1 MALFESYERRI
12 DKINEVLNSYGIAS
26 LEEAEK
32 ITKDAGLN
40 VYDQIK
46 GIQPICFE
54 NACWAYI
61 TGAAIAIKKGCTR
74 AADAAAVIGEGL
86 QAFCIPG
93 SVADQRK
100 VGLGHGNL
108 GKMLLEEDTDC
119 FAFLAGH
126 ESFAAAE
133 GAIGIAEKAN
143 KVRKKPLRVIL
154 NGLGKDAAKIIS
166 RINGFT
172 YVQTDYDYYTGELK
186 EVQRIAY
193 SDGLRSK
200 VNCYGANDV
209 REGVAIMWKEGVD
222 VSITGNSTNPTRFQH
237 PVAGTYKKE
246 CVEAGK
252 KYFSVASGGGTGRT
266 LHPDNMAA
274 GPASY
279 GMTDTLGRMHS
290 DAQFAGSSSVPAHV
304 EMMGLIGAGN
314 NPMVG
319 MTVAVAVSIEEAA
332 KAGKF

>member
-32 ITKDAGLN
+32 ITKGAGLN

-74 AADAAAVIGEGL
+74 AADAAAAIGEGL

-246 CVEAGK
+246 CVDAGK

-279 GMTDTLGRMHS
+279 GMTDTMGRMHS

>member
-1 MALFESYERRI
+1 MATFESQERRMP
-12 DKINEVLNSYGIAS
+12 KINECLKANGLES
-26 LEEAEK
+26 L
-32 ITKDAGLN
+32 DACNEMLLA
-40 VYDQIK
+40 K
-46 GIQPICFE
+46 GIDCDKIIRGVQPICFD
-54 NACWAYI
+54 NAVWAY
-61 TGAAIAIKKGCTR
+61 TLGTAIAVKRGLKN
-74 AADAAAVIGEGL
+74 AADCAAAIGEGL
-86 QAFCIPG
+86 EAFTIPG
-93 SVADQRK
+93 SVAEQRH

-108 GKMLLEEDTDC
+108 GAMLLHEDTHC

-133 GAIGIAEKAN
+133 GAIGIARTAN
-143 KVRKKPLRVIL
+143 KVRKTPLRVIL
-154 NGLGKDAAKIIS
+154 NGLGKDAAMIIS

-172 YVQTDYDYYTGELK
+172 YVKTEFDFKTGELTVVS
-186 EVQRIAY
+186 ETPY
-193 SDGLRSK
+193 SDGERAAVK
-200 VNCYGANDV
+200 CYGANDV
-209 REGVAIMWKEGVD
+209 LEGVAIMKAEGVE

-237 PVAGTYKKE
+237 LVAGTYKKWANE
-246 CVEAGK
+246 NGK

-279 GMTDTLGRMHS
+279 GLTDSMGRMHG

-319 MTVAVAVSIEEAA
+319 MTVACAVAASQVAD
-332 KAGKF
+332 

>member
-12 DKINEVLNSYGIAS
+12 DKINGVLAQYGIS
-26 LEEAEK
+26 SVEECREICKAKGFDPYE
-32 ITKDAGLN
+32 I
-40 VYDQIK
+40 VK

-54 NACWAYI
+54 NACWAY
-61 TGAAIAIKKGCTR
+61 TVGAAIALKKNVKT
-74 AADAAAVIGEGL
+74 AAEAAEAIGIGL
-86 QAFCIPG
+86 QAFCIDG
-93 SVADQRK
+93 SVAEDRK

-108 GKMLLEEDTDC
+108 GAMLLRDETKC

-133 GAIGIAEKAN
+133 GAIGIARSAN
-143 KVRKKPLRVIL
+143 KARKEPLRVIL
-154 NGLGKDAAKIIS
+154 NGLGKDAAQIIS

-172 YVQTDYDYYTGELK
+172 YVQTKFDYYTSELK
-186 EVQRIAY
+186 IVKEYKY
-193 SDGLRSK
+193 SDGERAA
-200 VNCYGANDV
+200 VRCFGADDV
-209 REGVAIMWKEGVD
+209 REGVAIMHHEGVD

-246 CVEAGK
+246 CIEQGK

-279 GMTDTLGRMHS
+279 GMTDTMGRMHS

-304 EMMGLIGAGN
+304 EMMGFLGMGN

-319 MTVAVAVSIEEAA
+319 ATVSVAVAVEEAL
-332 KAGKF
+332 KK

>member
-12 DKINEVLNSYGIAS
+12 DKINGVLAQYGIGS
-26 LEEAEK
+26 VEECRELCKARGFDPYE
-32 ITKDAGLN
+32 I
-40 VYDQIK
+40 VK

-54 NACWAYI
+54 NACWAY
-61 TGAAIAIKKGCTR
+61 TVGAAIALKSGVKT
-74 AADAAAVIGEGL
+74 AAEAAKMIGVGL
-86 QAFCIPG
+86 QSFCIDG
-93 SVADQRK
+93 SVAEDRK

-108 GKMLLEEDTDC
+108 GAMLLSDESKC

-133 GAIGIAEKAN
+133 GAIGIVKNAN
-143 KVRKKPLRVIL
+143 KARKEPLRVIL
-154 NGLGKDAAKIIS
+154 NGLGKDAAQIIS

-172 YVQTDYDYYTGELK
+172 YVQTQFDYYTGKLSIVREI
-186 EVQRIAY
+186 RY
-193 SDGLRSK
+193 SEGERADVR
-200 VNCYGANDV
+200 CYGADDV
-209 REGVAIMWKEGVD
+209 REGVAIMHHEGVD

-246 CVEAGK
+246 CIEQGK

-266 LHPDNMAA
+266 LHPDNMGA

-279 GMTDTLGRMHS
+279 GMTDTMGRMHS

-304 EMMGLIGAGN
+304 EMMGFLGMGN

-319 MTVAVAVSIEEAA
+319 ATVAVAVAVEESL
-332 KAGKF
+332 KG

>member
-12 DKINEVLNSYGIAS
+12 DQINAELAKHGIS
-26 LEEAEK
+26 SIEEAKAICDEK
-32 ITKDAGLN
+32 GVDAYSI
-40 VYDQIK
+40 VK

-61 TGAAIAIKKGCTR
+61 VGAAIAIKDGVTS
-74 AADAAAVIGEGL
+74 AAEAAEKIGLGL
-86 QAFCIPG
+86 QSFCIPG
-93 SVADQRK
+93 SVADDRK

-108 GKMLLEEDTDC
+108 GAMLLREETKC

-133 GAIGIAEKAN
+133 GAIGLANSAN
-143 KVRKKPLRVIL
+143 KARKEPLRVIL
-154 NGLGKDAAKIIS
+154 NGLGKDAAQIIS

-172 YVQTDYDYYTGELK
+172 YCKTKFDYYTGK
-186 EVQRIAY
+186 VEVVETIPY
-193 SDGLRSK
+193 SKGERAK
-200 VNCYGANDV
+200 VHCYGADDV
-209 REGVAIMWKEGVD
+209 REGVAIMHLEGVD

-246 CVEAGK
+246 CIEQGK

-279 GMTDTLGRMHS
+279 GMTDTMGRMHS

-304 EMMGLIGAGN
+304 EMMGLIGMGN

-319 MTVAVAVSIEEAA
+319 ATIAVAVAVEEAMN
-332 KAGKF
+332 K